1 MASGSAA
8 DLSRSRDEAGA
19 DQRRDVKEK
28 SHTPRFSLATAC
40 TSAEWTIDTRS
51 HTSGTAGASAVILR
65 STSPQALAR
74 AAGCVTVS
82 ARSIAALT
90 VGSSSWDQF
99 VLPSGE

>member
-19 DQRRDVKEK
+19 DQRRDVKAK

-40 TSAEWTIDTRS
+40 TSAEWTIETRS

-65 STSPQALAR
+65 STSPQADAR
-74 AAGCVTVS
+74 AAGWLSFV

-90 VGSSSWDQF
+90 VESFSSDQF
-99 VLPSGE
+99 VL